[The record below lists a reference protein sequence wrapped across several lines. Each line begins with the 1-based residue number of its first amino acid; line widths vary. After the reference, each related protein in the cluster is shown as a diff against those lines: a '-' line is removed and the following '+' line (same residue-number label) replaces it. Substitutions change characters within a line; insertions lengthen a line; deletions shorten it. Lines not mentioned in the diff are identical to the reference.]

1 MRQISLLSL
10 LLSCASV
17 GFGQTSLATITG
29 TITDSTGAS
38 IASASVEVHNLENGS
53 VFKAAS
59 TDTGNY
65 TVSQLP
71 LGDYDLT
78 VAVAGFKKYT
88 HTKFHLEAGQTMRE
102 DVALQVGEATES
114 VTVQAETSLLQ
125 TESAEVAGN
134 FTLKQLDDLPLLTVG
149 ATNDGVR
156 DYFAASRLLPGVQ
169 YCDSATCPSGGSGN
183 AITVTVINGTPN
195 NSLATRLDGS
205 TMNPTSSR
213 LGGAT
218 METQSSSEAV
228 QEVNILT
235 SSFAPEFGA
244 GLGAV
249 VNVITKSGTNGLHGS
264 GYDYLVNTALNAT
277 PAYLGVKNAIHQ
289 NDYGFTVGGPVWIPK
304 IYNGKDRTFFFFSF
318 EEFLQNL
325 LNTTTLSTVPIPA
338 YRNGDFSSLITTE
351 NRLVS
356 TASGPYVDPL
366 GRTIPSGTIF
376 DPATTF
382 TAANGAQV
390 RNPFPGNMIP
400 VSRFDPVAAKI
411 LSLVPQP
418 LGPNANQAGSN
429 YLAPYNGSRRSYIPS
444 IKVDQNLG
452 SKVHAAFYFQRT
464 STSTPRT
471 GTGADSL
478 PDNITVS
485 GTSGNAARTFRLN
498 LDHTVT
504 PTLLMHY
511 TLGWNDSDFLLGPED
526 FLNAQQ
532 TVGVP
537 GAISAGRGLPLIAT
551 GVLPSLAEGGM
562 GNLGPQYDQHF
573 WERRPSFV
581 TSTTYVRGSHTY
593 KAGFEIRQMRYP
605 NFNFTYTAGEYAFAT
620 YSGGLTGA
628 GTSGTL
634 ATVGNVSNYTTQT
647 SLAGTTVSS
656 GFAGFGFASFLL
668 GGAQNIAINAP
679 INLRTQNY
687 QSAIF
692 LQDSWKVNRKLTLD
706 YGLRWDYGTY
716 QREQFGRY
724 GDFSATTPNP
734 SASGRP
740 GALIYE
746 ANCNCSFAK
755 NYPYAIGPR
764 LGAAYQL
771 NDKTVIRGGVGVVYG
786 SLDDSAA
793 TGYSS
798 NSAIATTPAFGQIAG
813 LLQNGI
819 PSTVQAAWPTL
830 NNPAAG
836 QAPGAVVAAP
846 ALLDQN
852 AGRPA
857 RLTQWN
863 ITVQRTIGKGMAV
876 EAGYV
881 GNVGV
886 WETAP
891 GAFAPAPFG
900 VTGLPPGYGP
910 LAPANVFNLSQLA
923 ALGISGSNLSNAALS
938 TAFNTSI
945 SALTTPQKTALASVG
960 LTQFLPYSNFPQNQ
974 TVRQALLPYPQYS
987 GAMAPLGAPDA
998 KSWYDALQLTFT
1010 KRFSH
1015 GLTANANYTYSK
1027 NLALIGTPDPFNR
1040 NLGKTLS
1047 PYDLPHQFRLS
1058 AQYEVPRF
1066 TSGILS
1072 NKVLNSILSG
1082 WGTGWYLSYQSAALV
1097 GLPTSSGAAPISN
1110 FLGYGPGPAQLIPG
1124 MSPWSVNWTDL
1135 SGQHHTTPLDI
1146 NCHCFDPTTTQV
1158 LNPAAF
1164 TNVPDGQFAANESS
1178 IRSFRGFRYPAE
1190 NANFSRNFRIKERYV
1205 LQIRAEFTNIFNRVQ
1220 FPIPAGQTSA
1230 INLGNFAT
1238 APTTFTSGP
1247 NKGLYSGG
1255 FGTIVP
1261 ETTGAVNPRAGT
1273 LVARFTF

>member
-1 MRQISLLSL
+1 MQRIAQLAIFLLS
-10 LLSCASV
+10 ASAA
-17 GFGQTSLATITG
+17 FGQTGLATITG
-29 TITDSTGAS
+29 TITDQTGAPVANAPVVVRS
-38 IASASVEVHNLENGS
+38 SDTGTTFQGASSN
-53 VFKAAS
+53 
-59 TDTGNY
+59 TGNY
-65 TVSQLP
+65 TVTQLP
-71 LGDYDLT
+71 VGDYELSVT
-78 VAVAGFKKYT
+78 VSGFKKYT
-88 HTKFHLEAGQTMRE
+88 HTNFHLAAGQTAGE
-102 DVALQVGEATES
+102 DITLQVGQSTES
-114 VTVQAETSLLQ
+114 VTVSAETSLLQ
-125 TESAEVAGN
+125 TESAEVSGN
-134 FTLKQLDDLPLLTVG
+134 FTLKQLDDLPLLTVA

-169 YCDSATCPSGGSGN
+169 YCNSATCPTGGSGN
-183 AITVTVINGTPN
+183 AVTVTVINGTPN
-195 NSLATRLDGS
+195 NSLTTRLDGS

-249 VNVITKSGTNGLHGS
+249 VNVVTKSGTNDLHGTV
-264 GYDYLVNTALNAT
+264 YDYLVNSALNAT
-277 PAYLGVKNAIHQ
+277 PSYVGVKNAIHQ
-289 NDYGFTVGGPVWIPK
+289 NDYGLTVGGPVWIPK
-304 IYNGKDRTFFFFSF
+304 IYNGRNRTFFFFSF

-325 LNTTTLSTVPIPA
+325 LNTTTFSTVPIPA

-366 GRTIPSGTIF
+366 GRNIPSGTIF
-376 DPATTF
+376 DPASTF
-382 TAANGAQV
+382 TAPNGALV
-390 RNPFPGNMIP
+390 RNPFQGNLIP
-400 VSRFDPVAAKI
+400 VSRFDPVAVKI
-411 LSLVPQP
+411 LAMVPQP
-418 LGPNANQAGSN
+418 LGPTANQAGSN

-444 IKVDQNLG
+444 IKIDQNLG
-452 SKVHAAFYFQRT
+452 TKLHAAFYFQKT

-485 GTSGNAARTFRLN
+485 GTSGNAARTYRLN

-504 PTLLMHY
+504 PTFLMHY
-511 TLGWNDSDFLLGPED
+511 TLGWNDSDFLLGPEA
-526 FLNAQQ
+526 FINIQQ
-532 TVGVP
+532 TLGLS
-537 GAISAGRGLPLIAT
+537 GATAPGRGLPLIAT
-551 GVLPSLAEGGM
+551 GVLSNVAEGGM

-581 TSTTYVRGSHTY
+581 TSATYVRGSHTY
-593 KAGFEIRQMRYP
+593 KAGFEIRQMKYP
-605 NFNFTYTAGEYAFAT
+605 NFNFTYTAGEYTFGT
-620 YSGGLTGA
+620 TG
-628 GTSGTL
+628 
-634 ATVGNVSNYTTQT
+634 TVGNLSNYTTQT
-647 SLAGTTVSS
+647 SLNGTTVSS

-668 GGAQNIAINAP
+668 GGAQAIAINAP
-679 INLRTQNY
+679 INLQTSNY

-692 LQDSWKVNRKLTLD
+692 LQDSWKLNRKLTLD

-716 QREQFGRY
+716 QKEQFGRY

-740 GALIYE
+740 GAIIYE
-746 ANCNCSFAK
+746 ANCNCSFAH

-764 LGAAYQL
+764 LGVAYQL
-771 NDKTVIRGGVGVVYG
+771 NDKTVIRGGAGIVYG
-786 SLDDSAA
+786 SLDSSAA
-793 TGYSS
+793 TGYAS
-798 NSAIATTPAFGQIAG
+798 NAANATTPAFGQIAG

-836 QAPGAVVAAP
+836 QAPGAVVVAP
-846 ALLDQN
+846 SLLDQN
-852 AGRPA
+852 TGRPA

-863 ITVQRTIGKGMAV
+863 FTVQRTLGKDIAV
-876 EAGYV
+876 EAGYI
-881 GNVGV
+881 GNVGA
-886 WETAP
+886 WETA
-891 GAFAPAPFG
+891 GA
-900 VTGLPPGYGP
+900 
-910 LAPANVFNLSQLA
+910 LAPQNELSLSQLA
-923 ALGISGSNLSNAALS
+923 ALGISGANLSNPTLS
-938 TAFNTSI
+938 SAFNTSI
-945 SALTTPQKTALASVG
+945 SALTAAQKAALASVG
-960 LTQFLPYSNFPQNQ
+960 LTQFLPYANFPQNQ

-987 GAMAPLGAPDA
+987 GTLAPLGAPLG
-998 KSWYDALQLTFT
+998 KSWYDALQLKFT

-1027 NLALIGTPDPFNR
+1027 TLALTSSPDPFNR
-1040 NLGKTLS
+1040 GLGKNLS
-1047 PYDLPHQFRLS
+1047 PYDVPHQLRIS
-1058 AQYEVPRF
+1058 AQYEIPRF
-1066 TSGILS
+1066 SSGIFS
-1072 NKVLNSILSG
+1072 NKVLSYIVSG
-1082 WGTGWYLSYQSAALV
+1082 WGTGWYLNYQSAALV
-1097 GLPTSSGAAPISN
+1097 GLPTSSGASPISN

-1124 MSPWSVNWTDL
+1124 MSPWSVDWYDKN
-1135 SGQHHTTPLDI
+1135 GVHHTTPLNI
-1146 NCHCFDPTTTQV
+1146 NCGCFDVTKTVV

-1164 TNVPDGQFAANESS
+1164 TNVPDGQFAANQSS
-1178 IRSFRGFRYPAE
+1178 IRSFRGMRYPSE

-1220 FPIPAGQTSA
+1220 YAFPLGLSSP

-1247 NKGLYSGG
+1247 YKGLYSGG
-1255 FGTIVP
+1255 FGTITP

-1273 LVARFTF
+1273 IVARFTF

>member
-1 MRQISLLSL
+1 MKRIALLALFLLS
-10 LLSCASV
+10 ASAV
-17 GFGQTSLATITG
+17 FGQTGLATITG
-29 TITDSTGAS
+29 TITDQSGAPVANAPVEVRSSDTGTTFRGAS
-38 IASASVEVHNLENGS
+38 SN
-53 VFKAAS
+53 
-59 TDTGNY
+59 TGNY
-65 TVSQLP
+65 TVTQLP
-71 LGDYDLT
+71 VGDYELS
-78 VAVAGFKKYT
+78 VAVSGFKKYT
-88 HTKFHLEAGQTMRE
+88 HTSFHLAAGQTMGE
-102 DVALQVGEATES
+102 DVALQVGQSTES
-114 VTVQAETSLLQ
+114 VTVSAETSLLQ
-125 TESAEVAGN
+125 TESAEVSGN

-156 DYFAASRLLPGVQ
+156 DYFSASRLLPGVQ
-169 YCDSATCPSGGSGN
+169 YCNSATCPGGGSGN
-183 AITVTVINGTPN
+183 AVTVTVINGTPN
-195 NSLATRLDGS
+195 NSLTTRLDGS

-249 VNVITKSGTNGLHGS
+249 VNVVTKSGTNDIHGTV
-264 GYDYLVNTALNAT
+264 YDYLVNTALNAT
-277 PAYLGVKNAIHQ
+277 PSYLGVKNAIHQ

-304 IYNGKDRTFFFFSF
+304 LYNGRNKTFFFFSF

-325 LNTTTLSTVPIPA
+325 LNTTTPSTVPTQA

-382 TAANGAQV
+382 TAPNGQLV
-390 RNPFPGNMIP
+390 RNPFPGNIIP
-400 VSRFDPVAAKI
+400 VSRFDPSAVKI
-411 LSLVPQP
+411 LALVPQP

-429 YLAPYNGSRRSYIPS
+429 YLAPYNGSRRSYVPS
-444 IKVDQNLG
+444 IKIDQNLG
-452 SKVHAAFYFQRT
+452 AKLHAAFYFQKT

-478 PDNITVS
+478 PDDITVS
-485 GTSGNAARTFRLN
+485 GFSGNAARTMRLN

-504 PTLLMHY
+504 PTFLMHY
-511 TLGWNDSDFLLGPED
+511 TLGWNDSDFLLGPENS
-526 FLNAQQ
+526 LNAQ
-532 TVGVP
+532 TTTGIP
-537 GAISAGRGLPLIAT
+537 GAISPGRGLPLIAT
-551 GVLPSLAEGGM
+551 GVSSNVAEGGM

-581 TSTTYVRGSHTY
+581 TSATYVRGSHTY
-593 KAGFEIRQMRYP
+593 KAGFEIRQMKYP

-647 SLAGTTVSS
+647 SLNGTAVNS

-679 INLRTQNY
+679 INLETENY
-687 QSAIF
+687 QSAAF

-716 QREQFGRY
+716 QKEQFGRY
-724 GDFSATTPNP
+724 GDFSRTTPNP
-734 SASGRP
+734 SASGQP

-746 ANCNCSFAK
+746 ANCNCNFAK

-764 LGAAYQL
+764 LGVAYQM
-771 NDKTVIRGGVGVVYG
+771 DEKTVIRGGAGIVYG
-786 SLDDSAA
+786 SLDASAA
-793 TGYSS
+793 TGYASNAAISS
-798 NSAIATTPAFGQIAG
+798 TPAFGQIVG

-819 PSTVQAAWPTL
+819 PSNVQAAWPTL

-836 QAPGAVVAAP
+836 QAPGTVVAAP

-852 AGRPA
+852 TGRPA

-863 ITVQRTIGKGMAV
+863 ITVQRTVGKDIAL
-876 EAGYV
+876 EAGYL
-881 GNVGV
+881 GNVGA
-886 WETAP
+886 WETA
-891 GAFAPAPFG
+891 GA
-900 VTGLPPGYGP
+900 
-910 LAPANVFNLSQLA
+910 LAPQNELSLSQLA
-923 ALGISGSNLSNAALS
+923 ALGISGANLSNATLS
-938 TAFNTSI
+938 TAFNTTI
-945 SALTTPQKTALASVG
+945 SALSAAQKAALASVG
-960 LTQFLPYSNFPQNQ
+960 LTQFLPYANFPQTQ
-974 TVRQALLPYPQYS
+974 TVRQALEPYPQYS
-987 GAMAPLGAPDA
+987 GALAPLGAPLG
-998 KSWYDALQLTFT
+998 KSWYDALQLKFT

-1027 NLALIGTPDPFNR
+1027 TLALTTSPDPFNR
-1040 NLGKTLS
+1040 SLGKNLS
-1047 PYDLPHQFRLS
+1047 PYDVPHQLRVS
-1058 AQYEVPRF
+1058 AQYEIPRF
-1066 TSGILS
+1066 SSGIFS
-1072 NKVLNSILSG
+1072 NKVISYVVSG
-1082 WGTGWYLSYQSAALV
+1082 WGTGWYLNYQSAALV

-1124 MSPWSVNWTDL
+1124 MSPWSVNWYDK
-1135 SGQHHTTPLDI
+1135 SGTHHTDPLNI

-1164 TNVPDGQFAANESS
+1164 TNVPDGQFAANQSS
-1178 IRSFRGFRYPAE
+1178 IRSFRGFRYPSE

-1220 FPIPAGQTSA
+1220 YAFPLGLSSP
-1230 INLGNFAT
+1230 INLGNFST
-1238 APTTFTSGP
+1238 APTTFASGP

-1255 FGTIVP
+1255 FGTITP

-1273 LVARFTF
+1273 IVARITF